1 MGCSFSF
8 ALLSA
13 NYEIYVPDPGI
24 ARVLAIMTYAPHA
37 LAMYP
42 YEYMKVTI
50 IVSHGPSKAV
60 GVEYGST
67 GLAPVAEIDQTL

>member
-13 NYEIYVPDPGI
+13 NYEMYVPDPGI
-24 ARVLAIMTYAPHA
+24 AQVLAITTYAPHA
-37 LAMYP
+37 LALCL
-42 YEYMKVTI
+42 YEYMKVAM
-50 IVSHGPSKAV
+50 IVSHGLSKAV

-67 GLAPVAEIDQTL
+67 GLAPVSEIDQTL